1 MDKNKIKEI
10 REKLM
15 KTNKPEEVKELLI
28 QIKEAELEGITDH
41 DEYAMKAAQIR
52 EERHQQMKQDAIKAA
67 NESEE
72 KFRKMMKM
80 GNYKKDIE
88 HNSITEE
95 IKKHNR

>member
-52 EERHQQMKQDAIKAA
+52 EERHQQMKHDAIKAA

-72 KFRKMMKM
+72 RFRKMQEM
-80 GNYKKDIE
+80 GNYKQEIKQIYE
-88 HNSITEE
+88 TEE